1 MRRRSPDSTGGRR
14 PRGRGQVAH
23 ATVIAY
29 LALFVALTGG
39 TAYAAKHYLITSTK
53 QIKPSVRKTLRGH
66 TGHTGPT
73 GVTGATG
80 APGPLVAVL
89 PSGKTE
95 TGVYFAEGTATTVGD
110 LASASISFTVPLA
123 STPTA
128 TLVTS
133 GTTPSC
139 PGSVH
144 APTAAPGSLCVYVG
158 VNVDEGEIGLYD
170 PFGES
175 GGTASPYGSGVVVD
189 SEGAGNFYSDGTW
202 AVTAP

>member
-1 MRRRSPDSTGGRR
+1 VGPT
-14 PRGRGQVAH
+14 
-23 ATVIAY
+23 TVVAY
-29 LALFVALTGG
+29 LALFVALTGS

-53 QIKPSVRKTLRGH
+53 QIKPSVRKALRGH

-110 LASASISFTVPLA
+110 LASSSISFTVPLA
-123 STPTA
+123 STPTTTIVA
-128 TLVTS
+128 S

-139 PGSVH
+139 PGSVR
-144 APTAAPGSLCVYVG
+144 APSAAPGSLCVYVG
-158 VNVDEGEIGLYD
+158 VTVDAPEMALYD
-170 PFGES
+170 PFGDS

-189 SEGAGNFYSDGTW
+189 SGGAGNFYSDGTW